1 MLTARQEQELI
12 DLTRRLVQAPS
23 LTGQEGEMA
32 ALVKDQMTRMG
43 YQVSVDDWGNV
54 VGTLQ
59 GRGQGSV
66 LFDAHMDT
74 VPVQREQWQHD
85 PFGGAVVGSRIYGR
99 GTSDMKGAL
108 AAALYGIGL
117 LAAGADEL
125 GTVHVSA
132 SVCEEPAEGPA
143 LVEVCR
149 RLRPG
154 CVVIQEATQ
163 LRVNRG
169 QRGRAELQIET
180 FGQPAHSSTPH
191 LGVNAVL
198 QMNQVIAAIAGLQLP
213 VDDLLGP
220 AILVLTDIKSNPYP
234 GLSVVP
240 YGCHVTYDR
249 RLLVADTPA
258 SVLGQIEAILQRL
271 QAADPSFRGEVRL
284 AETAVATYTGARF
297 VHRAFAPAWKYPAA
311 HPLVTTAVQS
321 LQGIG
326 QSAVLGHYNFCTN
339 GSGSAGVLGIPTIGY
354 GPGREE
360 EAHINDEFL
369 EVDQLIAAA
378 NGYRAL
384 ARSLSTLAL

>member
-1 MLTARQEQELI
+1 MLTARQEEELI
-12 DLTRRLVQAPS
+12 DFTRRLVQAQS
-23 LTGQEGEMA
+23 LTGQEGEVA
-32 ALVKDQMTRMG
+32 GLVQAQMRQMG

-74 VPVQREQWQHD
+74 VPVGREQWQQD
-85 PFGGAVVGSRIYGR
+85 PFGGALLGSRMYGR

-117 LAAGADEL
+117 LAANADTL

-143 LVEVCR
+143 LVHVCE

-169 QRGRAELQIET
+169 QRGRAEIHIET
-180 FGQPAHSSTPH
+180 FGKPAHSSTPH

-198 QMNQVIAAIAGLQLP
+198 HMNQVIGAIAALPLP
-213 VDDLLGP
+213 VDALLGP

-249 RLLVADTPA
+249 RLLVEDTPA
-258 SVLGQIEAILQRL
+258 SALGQIQAILDRL
-271 QAADPSFRGEVRL
+271 ARADPSFKGEARL
-284 AETAVATYTGARF
+284 AETPVTTYTGAHF
-297 VHRAFAPAWKYPAA
+297 VHKAFAPAWKYPEEHPVVAA
-311 HPLVTTAVQS
+311 AVGA
-321 LQGIG
+321 LRGIG
-326 QSAVLGHYNFCTN
+326 QAADYGHYNFCTN

-360 EAHINDEFL
+360 EAHIADEYL
-369 EVDQLIAAA
+369 ALDQLIAAA
-378 NGYRAL
+378 NGYQAL
-384 ARSLSTLAL
+384 ARSLSCLAL